1 MLNIDNRIIFISQTK
16 GFMMNSIVKSLEE
29 MGFDMKIV
37 NMDPLAIEEG
47 TDVTDK
53 VYLLNIDS
61 PEGTRESLEI
71 IKERVQQYDLSVV
84 LICQK
89 EALPDIC
96 QVMPENY
103 FAKVVIRPVN
113 VKDLG
118 IMMFGIQDE
127 KVGAFEKK
135 KILVVDDDGVM
146 LRTIKNWLSD
156 KYQIVMVNSGMAAI
170 QYLTNNTADLILLD
184 YEMPITNGTQ
194 ILEMIRS
201 DAAMSHIPV
210 MFLTNK
216 SDRETVMKILSLHPE
231 KYILKTSTKEEVHQI
246 VDTFF
251 KNQK

>member
-1 MLNIDNRIIFISQTK
+1 
-16 GFMMNSIVKSLEE
+16 
-29 MGFDMKIV
+29 
-37 NMDPLAIEEG
+37 
-47 TDVTDK
+47 
-53 VYLLNIDS
+53 
-61 PEGTRESLEI
+61 
-71 IKERVQQYDLSVV
+71 
-84 LICQK
+84 
-89 EALPDIC
+89 
-96 QVMPENY
+96 
-103 FAKVVIRPVN
+103 
-113 VKDLG
+113 
-118 IMMFGIQDE
+118 MMFGIQDE
-127 KVGAFEKK
+127 KAGVFEKK
-135 KILVVDDDGVM
+135 KILVIDDDGVM

-156 KYQIVMVNSGMAAI
+156 KYQVVMVNSGMAAI
-170 QYLTNNTADLILLD
+170 QYLTNNSADLILLD